1 MKATFILV
9 MGLKIKNLDQNV
21 YAQSPKKG
29 LKAIEIY
36 RQVDSS
42 VFEFDTEQKTNVLS
56 SKISYATEKL
66 TIP

>member
-36 RQVDSS
+36 R
-42 VFEFDTEQKTNVLS
+42 EYIN
-56 SKISYATEKL
+56 A
-66 TIP
+66 